1 MKIRKMSLM
10 PKRILV
16 KDLLYVTGLQGSRLK
31 TTFCWNLTLAMKFL
45 KSDNCQLSLMPTYS
59 F

>member
-10 PKRILV
+10 HKHIHVLV
-16 KDLLYVTGLQGSRLK
+16 KNLLYVTGLQGSRLK

-45 KSDNCQLSLMPTYS
+45 K
-59 F
+59 